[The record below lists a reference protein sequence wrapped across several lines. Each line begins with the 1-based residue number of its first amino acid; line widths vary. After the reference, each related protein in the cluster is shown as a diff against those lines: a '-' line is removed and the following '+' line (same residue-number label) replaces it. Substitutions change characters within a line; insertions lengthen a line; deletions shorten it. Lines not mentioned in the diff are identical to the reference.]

1 MAQNV
6 RLVVTLYDK
15 FNFLG
20 HFRTLVSDL
29 ADFGFLEFIDRT
41 ASVAVVPGPN
51 FQTGD
56 AIRLWS
62 GRNFTGRSI
71 VLTPGFYNDLRD
83 FDFLDEAASMRIIR
97 V

>member
-1 MAQNV
+1 MAQTV

-20 HFRTLVSDL
+20 TFRVLVSDL
-29 ADFGFLEFIDRT
+29 ADFGFIEFIDRAT
-41 ASVAVVPGPN
+41 SVSVVPGPN
-51 FQTGD
+51 FRVGD

-83 FDFLDEAASMRIIR
+83 FNFLDEAASMRIIR